1 MMRTIFIALGF
12 GLTVV
17 QAAAQALVDPTR
29 PPDAAEAAGGAAPTV
44 SRGPLLQYV
53 LISTER
59 RYAVIDGRQVGLGAK
74 VGAARV
80 VRITA
85 SEVILEGADGR
96 TTLKLF
102 PNMERATVESAG
114 ESPEIERK
122 AVPK

>member
-1 MMRTIFIALGF
+1 MKAIFMALGL
-12 GLTVV
+12 GLAAE

-29 PPDAAEAAGGAAPTV
+29 PSDVAEIDAPTV
-44 SRGPLLQYV
+44 SRGPLLQSV

-59 RYAVIDGRQVGLGAK
+59 RYAVIDGQQVGLGARI
-74 VGAARV
+74 GAARI
-80 VRITA
+80 VRITE
-85 SEVILEGADGR
+85 SEVTLEGASGR

-102 PNMERATVESAG
+102 PGAGRTTVESAS

>member
-1 MMRTIFIALGF
+1 MRTIFIALGF
-12 GLTVV
+12 GFTVA

-44 SRGPLLQYV
+44 SRGPLLQSV
-53 LISTER
+53 LISTGR

-74 VGAARV
+74 VGSARIV
-80 VRITA
+80 GITA
-85 SEVILEGADGR
+85 SEVILEGANGR
-96 TTLKLF
+96 TALKLF
-102 PNMERATVESAG
+102 PDVGRTAEESAG